1 MTIALDRNAL
11 TVAGSIDSDFL
22 SFGYLASSILELFT
36 EVPCTVLIDI
46 TSTTDIEISLVPENP
61 SQIQWCVAL
70 TEVSLLMIPCYNYF
84 DVWFSESGLNS
95 KVCSVPTFSVTF
107 SSKILKT
114 EIYINHFDWIKPK
127 ITWLLCWNYLSLCRK
142 LPGLWTERMEGVVGG
157 RQLRNSHKCLT
168 TP

>member
-84 DVWFSESGLNS
+84 DV
-95 KVCSVPTFSVTF
+95 
-107 SSKILKT
+107 
-114 EIYINHFDWIKPK
+114 
-127 ITWLLCWNYLSLCRK
+127 
-142 LPGLWTERMEGVVGG
+142 
-157 RQLRNSHKCLT
+157 
-168 TP
+168 